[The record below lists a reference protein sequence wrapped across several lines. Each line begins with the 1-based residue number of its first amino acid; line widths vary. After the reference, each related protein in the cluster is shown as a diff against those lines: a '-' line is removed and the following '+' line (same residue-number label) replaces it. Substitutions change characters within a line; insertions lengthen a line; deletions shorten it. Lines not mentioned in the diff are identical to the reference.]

1 MHCNSIES
9 CLSHIGEFSNSSSMG
24 YPIVVD
30 VENYADYASLRTS
43 LCADASKACIRVSD
57 HTHGNGFPDILGV
70 LEAADKADNS
80 VVWGISQ
87 SSMLKGEE
95 ALVSD
100 LRRIIDRSVRGH
112 VFVVLT
118 HCSGLLDKYFARDPR
133 RDRRIVVVDGKRCD
147 LPTIRFVR
155 KGDDCDGAH
164 VDGMKG
170 LLKKLEDMSGES
182 MARNP
187 VISVVMPYDA
197 ELFGRSKYAI
207 QDHGDVFVV
216 LVDKYVEIKRVAD
229 KSWASC
235 EQWEWLRGQSK
246 SHADFSSLV
255 AQRWGSTRD
264 LCQQIDDVFH
274 NQSSNERWL
283 LWLAMRVFGEGSG
296 TYLGFSLDQ
305 TTSCEAWIRRVYHAL
320 ADVAR
325 SDDRF
330 ESFFAQRIELLK
342 LLPANST
349 EMQFYCQSV
358 AERYGKDAVYYL
370 SDSTDHERRQWM
382 KTIDE
387 NDWTDA
393 EIEKAIAHAS
403 RELSY
408 YIEPFVFDSYNSH
421 LKNDNISLADDLTY
435 YFNRYKYQKIRNC
448 IDDDFIEYVDKYAI
462 ERPYNK
468 LRCRSAVTR
477 TIDKEG
483 VQAYFIDALG
493 AEHLGYIQA
502 KCREYGMISDIQI
515 VRCEL
520 PSITSINK
528 EFKERFETR
537 DVKDLDDLKHRS
549 TIYLYER
556 CQLPIHLF
564 EELKVIDKELRNIR
578 DLLRSHG
585 AQKAVIFSDHGASRL
600 AVIYKHENEKIELEE
615 KGKHSGRC
623 CRCEQNPN
631 LDQAAY
637 ENGWAV
643 LANYERF
650 KGGNKAQVEVHGGAS
665 LEEVVV
671 PIVTLTL
678 RPEKVEYHL
687 VDQKVKYSQGK
698 VTLALCC
705 NMPMNAPR
713 IQIEGVFYEGVLDP
727 ADRRTARFDVAQHT
741 KAQAYRATVWEG
753 NTNTGQVFD
762 FVVELKTKQ
771 RDLGL

>member
-197 ELFGRSKYAI
+197 DLFGRSKYAI

-255 AQRWGSTRD
+255 AQRWGSTRG
-264 LCQQIDDVFH
+264 LCQKIDDVFH
-274 NQSSNERWL
+274 NQSSNERWF
-283 LWLAMRVFGEGSG
+283 LWLAMRVFGEGAG

-325 SDDRF
+325 SDSRF
-330 ESFFAQRIELLK
+330 ESFFAQRLELLK

-408 YIEPFVFDSYNSH
+408 YIEPFVFDSHNSH

-477 TIDKEG
+477 TIDKDG

-528 EFKERFETR
+528 EFKESFETR
-537 DVKDLDDLKHRS
+537 DVKDLDDLKHHS

-713 IQIEGVFYEGVLDP
+713 IQIEGVFYEGVLNS
-727 ADRRTARFDVAQHT
+727 DRGTARFDVDQHT

-762 FVVELKTKQ
+762 FVVERKTKQ

>member
-1 MHCNSIES
+1 
-9 CLSHIGEFSNSSSMG
+9 MG

-330 ESFFAQRIELLK
+330 ESFFAQRLELLK

-408 YIEPFVFDSYNSH
+408 YIEPFVFDSHNSH
-421 LKNDNISLADDLTY
+421 LKNDNISLAGDLTY
-435 YFNRYKYQKIRNC
+435 YFNRYKYLKIRNC

-537 DVKDLDDLKHRS
+537 DVKELDDLKHHS

-600 AVIYKHENEKIELEE
+600 AVIYRHENEKIELEE

-678 RPEKVEYHL
+678 RPEKVEYRL
-687 VDQKVKYSQGK
+687 ADQIVKYSQGK

-713 IQIEGVFYEGVLDP
+713 IQIEGVFYEGALDS
-727 ADRRTARFDVAQHT
+727 DRRTARFDVDQHT
-741 KAQAYRATVWEG
+741 KAQAYRATVWDG

-762 FVVELKTKQ
+762 FVVERKTKQ

>member
-330 ESFFAQRIELLK
+330 ESFFAQRLELLK

-537 DVKDLDDLKHRS
+537 DVKDLDDLKHHS

-623 CRCEQNPN
+623 CRCEQSPN

-762 FVVELKTKQ
+762 FVVERKTKE

>member
-147 LPTIRFVR
+147 LPTIRFVQ

-330 ESFFAQRIELLK
+330 ESFFAQRLELLK

-537 DVKDLDDLKHRS
+537 DVKELDDLKHHS

-678 RPEKVEYHL
+678 RPEKVEYRL
-687 VDQKVKYSQGK
+687 ADQIVKYSQGK

-713 IQIEGVFYEGVLDP
+713 IQIEGVFYEGVLDS
-727 ADRRTARFDVAQHT
+727 DRRTARFDVDQHT
-741 KAQAYRATVWEG
+741 KAQAYRATVWDG

-762 FVVELKTKQ
+762 FVVERKTKQ

>member
-330 ESFFAQRIELLK
+330 ESFFAQRLELLK

-408 YIEPFVFDSYNSH
+408 YIEPFVFDSHNSH

-537 DVKDLDDLKHRS
+537 DVKELDDLKHHS

-678 RPEKVEYHL
+678 RPEKVEYRL
-687 VDQKVKYSQGK
+687 ADQIVKYSQGK

-713 IQIEGVFYEGVLDP
+713 IQIEGVFYEGALDS
-727 ADRRTARFDVAQHT
+727 DRRTARFDVDQHT

-762 FVVELKTKQ
+762 FVVERKTKQ

>member
-80 VVWGISQ
+80 VIWGISQ

-330 ESFFAQRIELLK
+330 ESFFAQRLELLK

-408 YIEPFVFDSYNSH
+408 YIEPFVFDSHNSH

-537 DVKDLDDLKHRS
+537 DVKELDDLKHHS

-713 IQIEGVFYEGVLDP
+713 IQIEGVFYEGVLDS
-727 ADRRTARFDVAQHT
+727 DRRTARFDVDQHT
-741 KAQAYRATVWEG
+741 KAQAYRATVWDG

-762 FVVELKTKQ
+762 FVVERKTKQ

>member
-330 ESFFAQRIELLK
+330 ESFFAQRLELLK

-421 LKNDNISLADDLTY
+421 LKNDNISLAGDLTY
-435 YFNRYKYQKIRNC
+435 YFNRYKYLKIRNC

-537 DVKDLDDLKHRS
+537 DVKELDDLKHHS

-713 IQIEGVFYEGVLDP
+713 IQIEGVFYEGALDS
-727 ADRRTARFDVAQHT
+727 DRRTARFDVDQHT
-741 KAQAYRATVWEG
+741 KAQAYRATVWDG

-762 FVVELKTKQ
+762 FVVERKTKE

>member
-118 HCSGLLDKYFARDPR
+118 HCSSLLDKYFARDPR

-330 ESFFAQRIELLK
+330 ESFFAQRLELLK

-537 DVKDLDDLKHRS
+537 DVKELDDLKHHS

-678 RPEKVEYHL
+678 RPEKVEYRL
-687 VDQKVKYSQGK
+687 ADQIVKYSQGK

-713 IQIEGVFYEGVLDP
+713 IQIEGVFYEGALDS
-727 ADRRTARFDVAQHT
+727 DRRTARFDVDQHT
-741 KAQAYRATVWEG
+741 KAQAYRATVWDG

-762 FVVELKTKQ
+762 FVVERKTKQ

>member
-330 ESFFAQRIELLK
+330 ESFFAQRLELLK

-393 EIEKAIAHAS
+393 EIKKAIAHAS

-537 DVKDLDDLKHRS
+537 DVKELDDLKHHS

-600 AVIYKHENEKIELEE
+600 AVIYRHENEKIELEE

-713 IQIEGVFYEGVLDP
+713 IQIEGVFYEGALDS
-727 ADRRTARFDVAQHT
+727 DRRTARFDVAQHT

-762 FVVELKTKQ
+762 FVVERKTKQ

>member
-330 ESFFAQRIELLK
+330 ESFFAQRLELLK

-537 DVKDLDDLKHRS
+537 DVKELDDLKHHS

-678 RPEKVEYHL
+678 RPEKVEYRL
-687 VDQKVKYSQGK
+687 ADQIVKYSQGK

-713 IQIEGVFYEGVLDP
+713 IQIEGVFYEGALDS
-727 ADRRTARFDVAQHT
+727 DRRTARFDVDQHT

-762 FVVELKTKQ
+762 FVVERKTKQ

>member
-80 VVWGISQ
+80 VIWGISQ

-330 ESFFAQRIELLK
+330 ESFFAQRLELLK

-408 YIEPFVFDSYNSH
+408 YIEPFVFDSHNSH

-537 DVKDLDDLKHRS
+537 DVKELDDLKHHS

-678 RPEKVEYHL
+678 RPEKVEYRL
-687 VDQKVKYSQGK
+687 ADQIVKYSQGK

-762 FVVELKTKQ
+762 FVVERKTKE

>member
-80 VVWGISQ
+80 VIWGISQ

-118 HCSGLLDKYFARDPR
+118 HCSSLLDKYFARDPR

-197 ELFGRSKYAI
+197 DLFGRSKYAI

-330 ESFFAQRIELLK
+330 ESFFAQRLELLK

-408 YIEPFVFDSYNSH
+408 YIEPFVFDSHNSH

-537 DVKDLDDLKHRS
+537 DVKELDDLKHHS

-578 DLLRSHG
+578 DLLRAHG

-623 CRCEQNPN
+623 CRCEKNPN

-678 RPEKVEYHL
+678 RPEKVEYRL
-687 VDQKVKYSQGK
+687 ADQIVKYSQGK

-713 IQIEGVFYEGVLDP
+713 IQIEGVFYEGALDS
-727 ADRRTARFDVAQHT
+727 DRRTARFDVDQHT
-741 KAQAYRATVWEG
+741 KAQAYRATVWDG

-762 FVVELKTKQ
+762 FVVERKTKQ

>member
-70 LEAADKADNS
+70 LEVADKADNS

-325 SDDRF
+325 SDSRF
-330 ESFFAQRIELLK
+330 ESFFAQRLELLK

-408 YIEPFVFDSYNSH
+408 YIEPFVFDSHNSH

-537 DVKDLDDLKHRS
+537 DVKDLDDLKHHS

-713 IQIEGVFYEGVLDP
+713 IQIEGVFYEGVLDS
-727 ADRRTARFDVAQHT
+727 DRRTARFDVDQHT

-762 FVVELKTKQ
+762 FVVERKTKQ

>member
-43 LCADASKACIRVSD
+43 LCADASKACIRVSE

-330 ESFFAQRIELLK
+330 ESFFAQRLELLK

-421 LKNDNISLADDLTY
+421 LKNDNISLAGDLTY
-435 YFNRYKYQKIRNC
+435 YFNRYKYLKIRNC

-537 DVKDLDDLKHRS
+537 DVKELDDLKHHS

-600 AVIYKHENEKIELEE
+600 AVIYRHENEKIELEE

-678 RPEKVEYHL
+678 RPEKVEYRL
-687 VDQKVKYSQGK
+687 ADQIVKYSQGK

-713 IQIEGVFYEGVLDP
+713 IQIEGVFYEGALDS
-727 ADRRTARFDVAQHT
+727 DRRTARFDVDQHT
-741 KAQAYRATVWEG
+741 KAQAYRATVWDG

-762 FVVELKTKQ
+762 FVVERKTKQ

>member
-330 ESFFAQRIELLK
+330 ESFFAQRLELLK

-370 SDSTDHERRQWM
+370 SDATDHERRQWM

-408 YIEPFVFDSYNSH
+408 YIEPFVFDSHNSH
-421 LKNDNISLADDLTY
+421 LKNDNISLAGDLTY
-435 YFNRYKYQKIRNC
+435 YFNRYKYLKIRNC

-537 DVKDLDDLKHRS
+537 DVKELDDLKHHS

-600 AVIYKHENEKIELEE
+600 AVIYRHENEKIELEE

-678 RPEKVEYHL
+678 RPEKVEYRL
-687 VDQKVKYSQGK
+687 ADQIVKYSQGK

-713 IQIEGVFYEGVLDP
+713 IQIEGVFYEGALDS
-727 ADRRTARFDVAQHT
+727 DRRTARFDVDQHT
-741 KAQAYRATVWEG
+741 KAQAYRATVWDG

-762 FVVELKTKQ
+762 FVVERKTKQ

>member
-537 DVKDLDDLKHRS
+537 DVKELDDLKHHS

-623 CRCEQNPN
+623 CRCEQSPN

-678 RPEKVEYHL
+678 RPEKVEYRL
-687 VDQKVKYSQGK
+687 ADQIVKYSQGK

-713 IQIEGVFYEGVLDP
+713 IQIEGVFYEGALDS
-727 ADRRTARFDVAQHT
+727 DRRTARFDVDQHT

-762 FVVELKTKQ
+762 FVVERKTKQ

>member
-330 ESFFAQRIELLK
+330 ESFFAQRLELLK

-435 YFNRYKYQKIRNC
+435 YFNRYKYLKIRNC

-537 DVKDLDDLKHRS
+537 DVKDLDDLKHHS

-762 FVVELKTKQ
+762 FVVERKTKQ

>member
-330 ESFFAQRIELLK
+330 ESFFAQRLELLK

-408 YIEPFVFDSYNSH
+408 YIEPFVFDSHNSH
-421 LKNDNISLADDLTY
+421 LKNDNISLAGDLTY
-435 YFNRYKYQKIRNC
+435 YFNRYKYLKIRNC

-537 DVKDLDDLKHRS
+537 DVKDLDDLKHHS

-678 RPEKVEYHL
+678 RPEKVEYRL
-687 VDQKVKYSQGK
+687 ADQIVKYSQGK

-713 IQIEGVFYEGVLDP
+713 IQIEGVLYEGVLDS
-727 ADRRTARFDVAQHT
+727 DRRTARFDVDQHT
-741 KAQAYRATVWEG
+741 KAQAYRATVWDG

-762 FVVELKTKQ
+762 FVVERKTKQ

>member
-235 EQWEWLRGQSK
+235 EQWEWLRGQSN

-330 ESFFAQRIELLK
+330 ESFFAQRLELLK

-408 YIEPFVFDSYNSH
+408 YIEPFVFDSHNSH
-421 LKNDNISLADDLTY
+421 LKNDNISLAGDLTY
-435 YFNRYKYQKIRNC
+435 YFNRYKYLKIRNC

-537 DVKDLDDLKHRS
+537 DVKELDDLKHHS

-713 IQIEGVFYEGVLDP
+713 IQIEGVFYEGALDS
-727 ADRRTARFDVAQHT
+727 DRRTARFDVDQHT

-762 FVVELKTKQ
+762 FVVERKTKQ

>member
-118 HCSGLLDKYFARDPR
+118 HCSSLLDKYFARDPR

-283 LWLAMRVFGEGSG
+283 LWLAMRVFGEGAG

-325 SDDRF
+325 SDSRF
-330 ESFFAQRIELLK
+330 ESFFAQRLELLK

-408 YIEPFVFDSYNSH
+408 YIEPFVFDSHNSH

-528 EFKERFETR
+528 EFKESFETR
-537 DVKDLDDLKHRS
+537 DVKDLDDLKHHS

-600 AVIYKHENEKIELEE
+600 AVIYRHENEKIELEE

-678 RPEKVEYHL
+678 RPEKVEYRL
-687 VDQKVKYSQGK
+687 ADQIVKYSQGK

-713 IQIEGVFYEGVLDP
+713 IQIEGVFYEGVLNS
-727 ADRRTARFDVAQHT
+727 DRGTARFDVDQHT
-741 KAQAYRATVWEG
+741 KAQAYRATVWDG

-762 FVVELKTKQ
+762 FVVERKTKQ

>member
-197 ELFGRSKYAI
+197 DLFGRSKYAI

-255 AQRWGSTRD
+255 AQRWGSTRG
-264 LCQQIDDVFH
+264 LCQKIDDVFH

-283 LWLAMRVFGEGSG
+283 LWLAMRVFGEGAG

-325 SDDRF
+325 SDSRF
-330 ESFFAQRIELLK
+330 ESFFAQRLELLK

-477 TIDKEG
+477 TIDKDG

-528 EFKERFETR
+528 EFKESFETR
-537 DVKDLDDLKHRS
+537 DVKDLDDLKHHS

-600 AVIYKHENEKIELEE
+600 AVIYRHENEKIELEE

-623 CRCEQNPN
+623 CRCEQSPN

-705 NMPMNAPR
+705 NIPMNAPR
-713 IQIEGVFYEGVLDP
+713 IQIEGVFYEGVLDS
-727 ADRRTARFDVAQHT
+727 DRRTARFDVDQHT

-762 FVVELKTKQ
+762 FVVERKTKQ

>member
-330 ESFFAQRIELLK
+330 ESFFAQRLELLK

-435 YFNRYKYQKIRNC
+435 YFNRYKYLKIRNC

-537 DVKDLDDLKHRS
+537 DVKELDDLKHHS

-600 AVIYKHENEKIELEE
+600 AVIYRHENEKIELEE

-678 RPEKVEYHL
+678 RPEKVEYRL
-687 VDQKVKYSQGK
+687 ADQIVKYSQGK

-713 IQIEGVFYEGVLDP
+713 IQIEGVFYEGALDS
-727 ADRRTARFDVAQHT
+727 DRRTARFDVDQHT

-762 FVVELKTKQ
+762 FVVERKTKQ

>member
-330 ESFFAQRIELLK
+330 ESFFAQRLELLK

-537 DVKDLDDLKHRS
+537 DVKDLDDLKHHS

-713 IQIEGVFYEGVLDP
+713 IQIEGVFYEGVLDS
-727 ADRRTARFDVAQHT
+727 DRRTARFDVDQHT
-741 KAQAYRATVWEG
+741 KAQAYRATVWDG

-762 FVVELKTKQ
+762 FVVERKTKQ

>member
-43 LCADASKACIRVSD
+43 LCADASKACIRVSE

-197 ELFGRSKYAI
+197 DLFGRSKYAI

-255 AQRWGSTRD
+255 AQRWGSTRG
-264 LCQQIDDVFH
+264 LCQKIDDVFH

-283 LWLAMRVFGEGSG
+283 LWLAMRVFGEGAG
-296 TYLGFSLDQ
+296 AYLGFSLDQ

-325 SDDRF
+325 SDSRF
-330 ESFFAQRIELLK
+330 ESFFAQRLELLK

-408 YIEPFVFDSYNSH
+408 YIELFVFDSHNSH

-435 YFNRYKYQKIRNC
+435 YFKRYKYQKIRNC

-477 TIDKEG
+477 TIDKDG

-528 EFKERFETR
+528 EFKESFETR
-537 DVKDLDDLKHRS
+537 DVKDLDDLKHHS

-564 EELKVIDKELRNIR
+564 DELKVIDRELRNIR

-678 RPEKVEYHL
+678 RPEKVEYRL
-687 VDQKVKYSQGK
+687 ADQIVKYSQGK

-705 NMPMNAPR
+705 NIPMNAPR
-713 IQIEGVFYEGVLDP
+713 IQIEGVFYEGALDS
-727 ADRRTARFDVAQHT
+727 DRRTARFDVDQHT

-762 FVVELKTKQ
+762 FVVERKTKQ

>member
-421 LKNDNISLADDLTY
+421 LKNDNISLADDLTN
-435 YFNRYKYQKIRNC
+435 YFNRYKYLKIRNC

-537 DVKDLDDLKHRS
+537 DVKELDDLKHHS

-727 ADRRTARFDVAQHT
+727 ADRRTARFDVDQHT

-762 FVVELKTKQ
+762 FVVERKTKQ

>member
-325 SDDRF
+325 SDSRF
-330 ESFFAQRIELLK
+330 ESFFAQRLELLK

-421 LKNDNISLADDLTY
+421 LKNDNISLADDLTN
-435 YFNRYKYQKIRNC
+435 YFNRYKYLKIRNC

-537 DVKDLDDLKHRS
+537 DVKELDDLKHHS

-687 VDQKVKYSQGK
+687 VDQIVKYSQGK

-713 IQIEGVFYEGVLDP
+713 IQIEGVFYEGALDS
-727 ADRRTARFDVAQHT
+727 DRRTARFDVDQHT

-762 FVVELKTKQ
+762 FVVERKTKQ

>member
-43 LCADASKACIRVSD
+43 LCADASKACIRVSE

-325 SDDRF
+325 SDSRF
-330 ESFFAQRIELLK
+330 ESFFAQRLELLK

-408 YIEPFVFDSYNSH
+408 YIEPFVFDSHNSH
-421 LKNDNISLADDLTY
+421 LKNDNISLAGDLTY
-435 YFNRYKYQKIRNC
+435 YFNRYKYLKIRNC

-537 DVKDLDDLKHRS
+537 DVKELDDLKHHS

-762 FVVELKTKQ
+762 FVVERKTKE

>member
-330 ESFFAQRIELLK
+330 ESFFAQRLELLK

-435 YFNRYKYQKIRNC
+435 YFNRYKYLKIRNC

-537 DVKDLDDLKHRS
+537 DVKDLDDLKHHS

-678 RPEKVEYHL
+678 RPEKVEYRL
-687 VDQKVKYSQGK
+687 ADQIVKYSQGK

-713 IQIEGVFYEGVLDP
+713 IQIEGVFYEGALDS
-727 ADRRTARFDVAQHT
+727 DRRTARFDVDQHT
-741 KAQAYRATVWEG
+741 KAQAYRATVWDG

-762 FVVELKTKQ
+762 FVVERKTKQ

>member
-147 LPTIRFVR
+147 LPTIRFVQ

-330 ESFFAQRIELLK
+330 ESFFAQRLELLK

-537 DVKDLDDLKHRS
+537 DVKELDDLKHHS

-762 FVVELKTKQ
+762 FVVERKTKE

>member
-330 ESFFAQRIELLK
+330 ESFFAQRLELLK

-408 YIEPFVFDSYNSH
+408 YIEPFVFDSHNSH
-421 LKNDNISLADDLTY
+421 LKNDNISLAGDLTY
-435 YFNRYKYQKIRNC
+435 YFNRYKYLKIRNC

-537 DVKDLDDLKHRS
+537 DVKELDDLKHHS

-600 AVIYKHENEKIELEE
+600 AVIYRHENEKIELEE

-713 IQIEGVFYEGVLDP
+713 IQIEGVFYEGALDS
-727 ADRRTARFDVAQHT
+727 DRRTARFDVDQHT

-762 FVVELKTKQ
+762 FVVERKTKQ

>member
-330 ESFFAQRIELLK
+330 ESFFAQRLELLK

-537 DVKDLDDLKHRS
+537 DVKDLDDLKHHS

-650 KGGNKAQVEVHGGAS
+650 KGGNKPQVEVHGGAS

-678 RPEKVEYHL
+678 RPEKVEYRL
-687 VDQKVKYSQGK
+687 ADQIVKYSQGK

-713 IQIEGVFYEGVLDP
+713 IQIEGVFYEGALDS
-727 ADRRTARFDVAQHT
+727 DRRTARFDVDQHT

-762 FVVELKTKQ
+762 FVVERKTKQ

>member
-330 ESFFAQRIELLK
+330 ESFFAQRLELLK

-408 YIEPFVFDSYNSH
+408 YIEPFVFDSHNSH
-421 LKNDNISLADDLTY
+421 LKNDNISLAGDLTY
-435 YFNRYKYQKIRNC
+435 YFNRYKYLKIRNC

-537 DVKDLDDLKHRS
+537 DVKDLDDLKHHS

-678 RPEKVEYHL
+678 RPEKVEYRL
-687 VDQKVKYSQGK
+687 ADQIVKYSQGK

-713 IQIEGVFYEGVLDP
+713 IQIEGVFYEGVLDS
-727 ADRRTARFDVAQHT
+727 DRRTARFDVDQHT

-762 FVVELKTKQ
+762 FVVERKTKQ

>member
-330 ESFFAQRIELLK
+330 ESFFAQRLELLK

-537 DVKDLDDLKHRS
+537 DVKELDDLKHHS

-678 RPEKVEYHL
+678 RPEKVEYRL
-687 VDQKVKYSQGK
+687 ADQIVKYSQGK

-713 IQIEGVFYEGVLDP
+713 IQIEGVFYEGVLDS
-727 ADRRTARFDVAQHT
+727 DRRTARFDVDQHT

-762 FVVELKTKQ
+762 FVVERKTKQ

>member
-330 ESFFAQRIELLK
+330 ESFFAQRLELLK

-435 YFNRYKYQKIRNC
+435 YFNRYKYLKIRNC

-537 DVKDLDDLKHRS
+537 DVKDLDDLKHHS

-678 RPEKVEYHL
+678 RPEKVEYRL
-687 VDQKVKYSQGK
+687 ADQIVKYSQGK

-741 KAQAYRATVWEG
+741 KAQAYRATVWDG

-762 FVVELKTKQ
+762 FVVERKTKQ

>member
-330 ESFFAQRIELLK
+330 ESFFAQRLELLK

-403 RELSY
+403 RALSY
-408 YIEPFVFDSYNSH
+408 YIEPFVFDSHNSH
-421 LKNDNISLADDLTY
+421 LKNDNISLAGDLTY
-435 YFNRYKYQKIRNC
+435 YFNRYKYLKIRNC

-537 DVKDLDDLKHRS
+537 DVKELDDLKHHS

-600 AVIYKHENEKIELEE
+600 AVIYRHENEKIELEE

-713 IQIEGVFYEGVLDP
+713 IQIEGVFYEGALDS
-727 ADRRTARFDVAQHT
+727 DRRTARFDVDQHT

-762 FVVELKTKQ
+762 FVVERKTKQ

>member
-325 SDDRF
+325 SDSRF
-330 ESFFAQRIELLK
+330 ESFFAQRLELLK

-537 DVKDLDDLKHRS
+537 DVKELDDLKHHS

-623 CRCEQNPN
+623 CRCEQSPN

-713 IQIEGVFYEGVLDP
+713 IQIEGVFYEGALDS
-727 ADRRTARFDVAQHT
+727 DRRTARFDVDQHT

-762 FVVELKTKQ
+762 FVVERKTKE

>member
-216 LVDKYVEIKRVAD
+216 LVDKYVEIKRVVD

-330 ESFFAQRIELLK
+330 ESFFAQRLELLK

-537 DVKDLDDLKHRS
+537 DVKELDDLKHHS

-600 AVIYKHENEKIELEE
+600 AVIYRHENEKIELEE

-623 CRCEQNPN
+623 CRCEQSPN

-727 ADRRTARFDVAQHT
+727 ADRRTARFDVDQHT

-762 FVVELKTKQ
+762 FVVERKTKQ

>member
-9 CLSHIGEFSNSSSMG
+9 CLSHIGEFSNSSSTG

-197 ELFGRSKYAI
+197 DLFGRSKYAI

-255 AQRWGSTRD
+255 AQRWGSTRG
-264 LCQQIDDVFH
+264 LCQKIDDVFH

-283 LWLAMRVFGEGSG
+283 LWLAMRVFGEGAG

-325 SDDRF
+325 SDSRF
-330 ESFFAQRIELLK
+330 ESFFAQRLELLK

-421 LKNDNISLADDLTY
+421 LKNDNISLAGDLTY

-477 TIDKEG
+477 TIGKDG

-528 EFKERFETR
+528 EFKESFETR
-537 DVKDLDDLKHRS
+537 DVKDLDDLKHHS

-678 RPEKVEYHL
+678 RPEKVEYRL
-687 VDQKVKYSQGK
+687 ADQIVKYSQGK

-713 IQIEGVFYEGVLDP
+713 IQIEGVFYEGALDS
-727 ADRRTARFDVAQHT
+727 DRRTARFDVDQHT

-762 FVVELKTKQ
+762 FVVERKTKQ

>member
-147 LPTIRFVR
+147 LPTIRFVQ

-330 ESFFAQRIELLK
+330 ESFFAQRLE

-408 YIEPFVFDSYNSH
+408 YIEPFVFDSHNSH

-537 DVKDLDDLKHRS
+537 DVKELDDLKHHS

-623 CRCEQNPN
+623 CRCEQSPN

-713 IQIEGVFYEGVLDP
+713 IQIEGVFYEGVLDS
-727 ADRRTARFDVAQHT
+727 DRRTARFDVDQHT

-762 FVVELKTKQ
+762 FVVERKTKQ

>member
-330 ESFFAQRIELLK
+330 ESFFAQRLELLK

-537 DVKDLDDLKHRS
+537 DVKELDDLKHHS

-678 RPEKVEYHL
+678 RPEKVEYRL
-687 VDQKVKYSQGK
+687 ADQIVKYSQGK

-741 KAQAYRATVWEG
+741 KAQAYRATVWDG

-762 FVVELKTKQ
+762 FVVERKTKQ